1 MERGGRN
8 TMLFLA
14 YYMKRERE
22 REREREAL
30 PALVDVSRS
39 RMK

>member
-22 REREREAL
+22 REREKPCLLSLTSAG
-30 PALVDVSRS
+30 VG
-39 RMK
+39 